1 MEVLLV
7 GNTDFIT
14 KQWIQHAFP
23 QDHVVIAEREGT
35 VDGNDR
41 LRIVNMSDA
50 STLAETLTTYEFDR
64 IVFFSEDLTPRS
76 DRDGD
81 LGTLRRLLHAIRNR
95 QTQMLMVSGP
105 EVEFTYPENADVR
118 DTSKSLM
125 SRALEELCLYYARTY
140 QIEVKIIRS
149 PYLYAPDRNGVTAYF
164 NTLFEQAESGAL
176 SLTIVGAEALVRWN
190 HPKYGVIPPRWFV
203 PVLERAGRICHVD
216 VFVWRFVA
224 EMLGRWEREGRNL
237 VPVSVNVSMMD
248 INQMDVADVIGGL
261 LKEYNVDARLL
272 QVEITESAVAKNLP
286 MVEGTIRKLHARGI
300 VVLMDDF
307 GSAYSS
313 LNMLKDINVDVIK
326 LDTKFIEL
334 SDENAGKGM
343 KIIQSMIIMAKKLHL
358 MIIAE
363 GAQTKEQVDRLKAL
377 GCGYIQGYYFYPPL
391 PVKQMETL
399 LAERADGRHYWDM
412 SCDYLHR
419 DHVTVNGRVL
429 LRVSAL
435 AADAFEILADGLAE
449 ISRLNVATG
458 EYRVIKRDGVIPD
471 PEVDEFGAYMRAVA
485 VNRVVHPD
493 DVGRFFA
500 DLNLPSIRERLY
512 RQETVLGIYRS
523 EVLAKTGV
531 VTFAVIP
538 THVCSPSDPWA
549 VVLVGQNLSMELL
562 TCGDADNYRRDSL
575 TGLLNRN
582 AYDDDLEY
590 IQATHDQPL
599 TVVYVDMI
607 GLHEIN
613 NHLGHAKGDSA
624 LCGLANAMRAC
635 FGDDRIYRVGGDEFV
650 IISCN
655 HTVSQSMRRM
665 ERMRRDFLEGDWD
678 ISVGMAESDDG
689 EDLSDLI
696 NQAEIRMRQD
706 KKQYYVNGGGK
717 RQLRML
723 NNRLED
729 ILVRDEDMKML
740 LEHLNVRYPVSFIV
754 NLNTDTQRSI
764 MVPDFFQRMLDGH
777 GGSFRE
783 ALREFC
789 CVRIAPEYQEGLL
802 RLLDYDVVRSRLKS
816 EGAVQCGYVKN
827 NGERFML
834 TILTD
839 NRSTDETM
847 WVFERKDL
855 P

>member
-1 MEVLLV
+1 MTDMPEMGGMPSNDELV
-7 GNTDFIT
+7 PFFTFEDIDYALENGEFCCYLQPKCN
-14 KQWIQHAFP
+14 
-23 QDHVVIAEREGT
+23 
-35 VDGNDR
+35 
-41 LRIVNMSDA
+41 
-50 STLAETLTTYEFDR
+50 AET
-64 IVFFSEDLTPRS
+64 
-76 DRDGD
+76 G
-81 LGTLRRLLHAIRNR
+81 
-95 QTQMLMVSGP
+95 
-105 EVEFTYPENADVR
+105 
-118 DTSKSLM
+118 
-125 SRALEELCLYYARTY
+125 
-140 QIEVKIIRS
+140 
-149 PYLYAPDRNGVTAYF
+149 
-164 NTLFEQAESGAL
+164 
-176 SLTIVGAEALVRWN
+176 TIVGAEALARWN
-190 HPKYGVIPPRWFV
+190 HPKYGVIPPGWFV

-216 VFVWRFVA
+216 MFVWRFVA

-248 INQMDVADVIGGL
+248 IDQMDVADVIGGL
-261 LKEYNVDARLL
+261 LNEYDVDARLL
-272 QVEITESAVAKNLP
+272 RVEITESAMAKNLP
-286 MVEGTIRKLHARGI
+286 VVKDTIRKLHARGI

-313 LNMLKDINVDVIK
+313 LNVLKDINVDVIK

-334 SDENAGKGM
+334 SKENAGKGM
-343 KIIQSMIIMAKKLHL
+343 KIIQSMIVMAKKLRL

-363 GAQTKEQVDRLKAL
+363 GAQTKEQVDRLKAV
-377 GCGYIQGYYFYPPL
+377 GCEYIQGYYFYPPL

-419 DHVTVNGRVL
+419 NHVTVNGRVL
-429 LRVSAL
+429 LGVSAL
-435 AADAFEILADGLAE
+435 AADTFEILADGLAE

-485 VNRVVHPD
+485 ASRVVHPD
-493 DVGRFFA
+493 DAGRFFT
-500 DLNLPSIRERLY
+500 DLSLTSIRERLY

-531 VTFAVIP
+531 VAFAAIP
-538 THVCSPSDPWA
+538 THACSPSDPWA
-549 VVLVGQNLSMELL
+549 VVLVGQNLPIGLL
-562 TCGDADNYRRDSL
+562 ACGDADNYRRDSL

-590 IQATHDQPL
+590 IQATHDEPL
-599 TVVYVDMI
+599 TVVYIDMI

-635 FGDDRIYRVGGDEFV
+635 FGDDRIYRIGGDEFV
-650 IISCN
+650 IVSCN

-665 ERMRRDFLEGDWD
+665 ARMRRDFLEGDWD

-689 EDLSDLI
+689 EGLPDLI

-706 KKQYYVNGGGK
+706 KKRYYVNGGGK

-723 NNRLED
+723 NNQLED

-789 CVRIAPEYQEGLL
+789 YVRIAPEYQEGLL

-827 NGERFML
+827 DGERFML

-847 WVFERKDL
+847 WVFEHKDL

>member
-1 MEVLLV
+1 MTDMPEMGGMPSNDELV
-7 GNTDFIT
+7 PFFTFEDIDYAIENGEFCCYLQPKCN
-14 KQWIQHAFP
+14 
-23 QDHVVIAEREGT
+23 
-35 VDGNDR
+35 
-41 LRIVNMSDA
+41 
-50 STLAETLTTYEFDR
+50 AET
-64 IVFFSEDLTPRS
+64 
-76 DRDGD
+76 
-81 LGTLRRLLHAIRNR
+81 
-95 QTQMLMVSGP
+95 
-105 EVEFTYPENADVR
+105 
-118 DTSKSLM
+118 
-125 SRALEELCLYYARTY
+125 
-140 QIEVKIIRS
+140 
-149 PYLYAPDRNGVTAYF
+149 
-164 NTLFEQAESGAL
+164 GA
-176 SLTIVGAEALVRWN
+176 IVGAEALVRWN
-190 HPKYGVIPPRWFV
+190 HPKYGVIPPGWFV
-203 PVLERAGRICHVD
+203 PVLEKAGRICHVD
-216 VFVWRFVA
+216 MFVWRFVA

-248 INQMDVADVIGGL
+248 IDQMDVADVIGGL
-261 LKEYNVDARLL
+261 LNEYDVDARLL
-272 QVEITESAVAKNLP
+272 RVEITESAMAKNLS
-286 MVEGTIRKLHARGI
+286 MVKDTIRKLHARGI

-313 LNMLKDINVDVIK
+313 LNMLKDINVDMIK

-334 SDENAGKGM
+334 SKENAGKGV
-343 KIIQSMIIMAKKLHL
+343 KIIQSMIVMAKKLHL

-363 GAQTKEQVDRLKAL
+363 GAQTKEQVDRLKAI
-377 GCGYIQGYYFYPPL
+377 GCEYIQGYYFYPPL

-429 LRVSAL
+429 LGTSAL
-435 AADAFEILADGLAE
+435 AADTFEILADGLAE
-449 ISRLNVATG
+449 ISRLNVETG

-471 PEVDEFGAYMRAVA
+471 PEVDEFGAYLRAVA
-485 VNRVVHPD
+485 ASRVVHPD
-493 DVGRFFA
+493 DAGRFFA
-500 DLNLPSIRERLY
+500 DLSLTSIRERLY

-523 EVLAKTGV
+523 EILAKTGV
-531 VTFAVIP
+531 VAFAAIP
-538 THVCSPSDPWA
+538 THACSPSDPWA
-549 VVLVGQNLSMELL
+549 VVLVGQNLPIRLL
-562 TCGDADNYRRDSL
+562 ACGDADNYRRDSL

-582 AYDDDLEY
+582 AYDDDLEC

>member
-1 MEVLLV
+1 MTDMPEMGGMPSNDELV
-7 GNTDFIT
+7 PFFTFEDIDYAIENGEFCCYLQPKCN
-14 KQWIQHAFP
+14 
-23 QDHVVIAEREGT
+23 
-35 VDGNDR
+35 
-41 LRIVNMSDA
+41 
-50 STLAETLTTYEFDR
+50 AET
-64 IVFFSEDLTPRS
+64 
-76 DRDGD
+76 
-81 LGTLRRLLHAIRNR
+81 
-95 QTQMLMVSGP
+95 
-105 EVEFTYPENADVR
+105 
-118 DTSKSLM
+118 
-125 SRALEELCLYYARTY
+125 
-140 QIEVKIIRS
+140 
-149 PYLYAPDRNGVTAYF
+149 
-164 NTLFEQAESGAL
+164 GA
-176 SLTIVGAEALVRWN
+176 IVGAEALVRWN
-190 HPKYGVIPPRWFV
+190 HPKYGVIPPGWFV
-203 PVLERAGRICHVD
+203 PVLEKAGRICHVD
-216 VFVWRFVA
+216 MFVWRFVA

-248 INQMDVADVIGGL
+248 IDQMDVADVIGGL
-261 LKEYNVDARLL
+261 LNEYDVDARLL
-272 QVEITESAVAKNLP
+272 RVEITESAMAKNLS
-286 MVEGTIRKLHARGI
+286 MVKDTIRKLHARGI

-313 LNMLKDINVDVIK
+313 LNMLKDINVDMIK

-334 SDENAGKGM
+334 SKENAGKGV
-343 KIIQSMIIMAKKLHL
+343 KIIQSMIVMAKKLHL

-363 GAQTKEQVDRLKAL
+363 GAQTKEQVDRLKAI
-377 GCGYIQGYYFYPPL
+377 GCEYIQGYYFYPPL

-429 LRVSAL
+429 LGTSAL
-435 AADAFEILADGLAE
+435 AADTFEILADGLAE
-449 ISRLNVATG
+449 ISRLNVETG

-471 PEVDEFGAYMRAVA
+471 PEVDEFGAYLRAVA
-485 VNRVVHPD
+485 ASRVVHPD
-493 DVGRFFA
+493 DAGRFFA
-500 DLNLPSIRERLY
+500 DLSLTSIRERLY

-549 VVLVGQNLSMELL
+549 VVLVGRNLSMELL

>member
-1 MEVLLV
+1 MTDMPEMGGMPSNDELV
-7 GNTDFIT
+7 PFFTFEDID
-14 KQWIQHAFP
+14 HALENGEFCCYLQP
-23 QDHVVIAEREGT
+23 KC
-35 VDGNDR
+35 N
-41 LRIVNMSDA
+41 
-50 STLAETLTTYEFDR
+50 AET
-64 IVFFSEDLTPRS
+64 
-76 DRDGD
+76 G
-81 LGTLRRLLHAIRNR
+81 
-95 QTQMLMVSGP
+95 
-105 EVEFTYPENADVR
+105 
-118 DTSKSLM
+118 
-125 SRALEELCLYYARTY
+125 
-140 QIEVKIIRS
+140 
-149 PYLYAPDRNGVTAYF
+149 
-164 NTLFEQAESGAL
+164 
-176 SLTIVGAEALVRWN
+176 TIVGAEALVRWN
-190 HPKYGVIPPRWFV
+190 HPKYGVIPPGWFV

-216 VFVWRFVA
+216 MFVWRFVA

-248 INQMDVADVIGGL
+248 INQMDVADVIDGL
-261 LKEYNVDARLL
+261 LNEYNVEARLL

-286 MVEGTIRKLHARGI
+286 MVESTIRKLHARGI

-343 KIIQSMIIMAKKLHL
+343 KIIQSMIVMAKKLHL

-363 GAQTKEQVDRLKAL
+363 GAQTKEQVDRLKAI

-429 LRVSAL
+429 LGVSAL

-449 ISRLNVATG
+449 ISRLNVETG

-471 PEVDEFGAYMRAVA
+471 PEVDEFGAYLRAVA
-485 VNRVVHPD
+485 ANRVVHPD
-493 DVGRFFA
+493 DAGRFFT
-500 DLNLPSIRERLY
+500 DLSLSSIRERLY

-523 EVLAKTGV
+523 EISAKTGV
-531 VTFAVIP
+531 VAFAAIP
-538 THVCSPSDPWA
+538 THACSPSDPWA
-549 VVLVGQNLSMELL
+549 VVLVGQNLPMTLL
-562 TCGDADNYRRDSL
+562 ACGDADNYRRDSL

-590 IQATHDQPL
+590 IQATHDKPL

-665 ERMRRDFLEGDWD
+665 ARMRRDFLEGDWD

-689 EDLSDLI
+689 GDLPDLI

-723 NNRLED
+723 NNQLED

-789 CVRIAPEYQEGLL
+789 YVRIAPEYQEGLL

-827 NGERFML
+827 DGERFML